1 LRATDFGNILV
12 TKWWWVKGMNPTF
25 ESHRFLKTS
34 VFQNVDNQSENQ
46 PPSFSTHR
54 VQHCRKLT
62 NLTQKKNCGN
72 VSLVWQWVNNRIHY
86 VSSDSD
92 ALESTH
98 ISICVLSTS
107 VLHCRGPSSSPF
119 VLTLLSSDLIASV
132 QTFLSWHVTLHFKY
146 CKISDSDLLHLYGV
160 SCPSDNLTPY
170 HADCYTSLSLW

>member
-1 LRATDFGNILV
+1 
-12 TKWWWVKGMNPTF
+12 MNPTF

-34 VFQNVDNQSENQ
+34 VFQNVEDQSGIG
-46 PPSFSTHR
+46 
-54 VQHCRKLT
+54 QHLSALT
-62 NLTQKKNCGN
+62 ECKIVANLTLKKNCGN
-72 VSLVWQWVNNRIHY
+72 VSLVWQWVNNRIHF
-86 VSSDSD
+86 VSSDPD

-119 VLTLLSSDLIASV
+119 VVPLLSSDLIASV
-132 QTFLSWHVTLHFKY
+132 QTFLSWHVALYFKY

-170 HADCYTSLSLW
+170 HADCYTWLYSW